1 MRVGRNTIT
10 VVWHAVHGSYFL
22 ETVPLYV
29 LRVMCKGC
37 VVKGCVSVSNKL
49 ILNSLFLLG
58 LLLYFTR
65 ISDRFGDGFRSK
77 HGKYL
82 VVG

>member
-10 VVWHAVHGSYFL
+10 VVWHAVHGSCFL

-29 LRVMCKGC
+29 LRVVCKGC

-49 ILNSLFLLG
+49 SLNSLFLC
-58 LLLYFTR
+58 LLLSISRF
-65 ISDRFGDGFRSK
+65 SDRFC
-77 HGKYL
+77 
-82 VVG
+82 